1 MRLRED
7 EMKTLETY
15 RFSSEAADVSSSM
28 LLARLLND
36 DGQLAKYVAH
46 VRAEMGAANDAVAAS
61 MLVKRLSFLAPMALY
76 AMSVWNKRLV
86 LDPERIWLDTDGE
99 GEMWMPRFRLAPPEA
114 EMCGIERSGW
124 REQAVRDVF
133 AGLFAPLIVR
143 LRRLTRV
150 SPLILWENVAIYVYL
165 GI

>member
-46 VRAEMGAANDAVAAS
+46 VRAEMGGGKRRGCRFDA
-61 MLVKRLSFLAPMALY
+61 RQAPKLFGA
-76 AMSVWNKRLV
+76 
-86 LDPERIWLDTDGE
+86 DGLIRHV
-99 GEMWMPRFRLAPPEA
+99 GV
-114 EMCGIERSGW
+114 
-124 REQAVRDVF
+124 EQAACAR
-133 AGLFAPLIVR
+133 
-143 LRRLTRV
+143 
-150 SPLILWENVAIYVYL
+150 S
-165 GI
+165 